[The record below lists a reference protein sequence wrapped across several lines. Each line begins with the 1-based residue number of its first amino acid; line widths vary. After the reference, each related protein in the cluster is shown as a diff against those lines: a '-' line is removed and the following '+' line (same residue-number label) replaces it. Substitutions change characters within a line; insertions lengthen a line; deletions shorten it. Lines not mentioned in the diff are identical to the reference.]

1 MDSLSKRLPILGKWF
16 WIVIF
21 ILIFL
26 GAMQLQDAITAAAI
40 AIAWENTEM
49 SDIPDLPLVAR
60 LLIQCV
66 SFLIFLYSFFWLQR
80 KYKDTEI

>member
-1 MDSLSKRLPILGKWF
+1 MDSLSARLPILGKWF

-26 GAMQLQDAITAAAI
+26 GAMQLQEALTAAAN
-40 AIAWENTEM
+40 AIVWENTGM
-49 SDIPDLPLVAR
+49 SDEPDLPLVAR
-60 LLIQCV
+60 FFIQCV

-80 KYKDTEI
+80 K

>member
-1 MDSLSKRLPILGKWF
+1 MDSLSDRLPILGNWF

-40 AIAWENTEM
+40 AIVWESTGM
-49 SDIPDLPLVAR
+49 SDEPNLPLVAR
-60 LLIQCV
+60 LLIQCF
-66 SFLIFLYSFFWLQR
+66 SYLIFLYSFFWLQR
-80 KYKDTEI
+80 KHKDSET

>member
-1 MDSLSKRLPILGKWF
+1 MDSLSDRLPILGKWF

-26 GAMQLQDAITAAAI
+26 GAMQLQDAITSAAI
-40 AIAWENTEM
+40 AIVWENTGM
-49 SDIPDLPLVAR
+49 SERPVLPLVAR
-60 LLIQCV
+60 FLIQCV

-80 KYKDTEI
+80 KYKDTET